1 MKIGVC
7 WFDDTNIGSS
17 GWRSVAGETA
27 KRIVGINEL
36 ESDVLWVTNLDYRQ
50 YKKLNLTRTPNI
62 VDEQFFRSKISVL
75 AQEVGIDDDADVLC
89 RKLSGI
95 LHGVHALGCQ
105 SFGMSEASLASYRYT
120 NALQAALLTSGMRK
134 QPIGGS
140 SGKIAE
146 AIRQSTQE
154 NQGMSGKF
162 VPRGSKAVQFIFPRA
177 TYAKWL
183 LSQDYPV
190 NNNWSPLKMKDSANT
205 VIGYEDGT
213 KIKGTDS
220 VIGKLKE
227 LSETKVGVLQV
238 SVLSVDES
246 YANHS
251 KFGAGA
257 NNMIRRWAT
266 IPEII
271 EISKYSKISI
281 MSGFCADG
289 GKLELPNILIPDESE
304 YSLSKGILLE
314 NAWVALSS
322 PVYVP
327 GYNNVSPLGA
337 YMRAY
342 DRIMCGRA
350 AASFSN
356 HGFIVGS
363 YGTGRVIVYVRHGE
377 EDMVRELAFKNN
389 LLPMMR
395 YMGE

>member
-7 WFDDTNIGSS
+7 WFDDTNIGASAWCS
-17 GWRSVAGETA
+17 IAGGA
-27 KRIVGINEL
+27 ARRIVGINEL

-89 RKLSGI
+89 KKLSGI
-95 LHGVHALGCQ
+95 LHGVHALGCNL
-105 SFGMSEASLASYRYT
+105 FGMSDASLASYRYT
-120 NALQAALLTSGMRK
+120 NALQAALLSSNMRK
-134 QPIGGS
+134 QPVGGS
-140 SGKIAE
+140 SGKVAE

-177 TYAKWL
+177 TYTKWL

-190 NNNWSPLKMKDSANT
+190 GNNWTPIKMKDGTNT
-205 VIGYEDGT
+205 VIGYEDGM
-213 KIKGTDS
+213 KLRGTDS

-227 LSETKVGVLQV
+227 LSLSKAAVLQV
-238 SVLSVDES
+238 AVLSIDES
-246 YANHS
+246 YATHS

-257 NNMIRRWAT
+257 NAMIRRWAT

-271 EISKYSKISI
+271 EIAKYSKISL
-281 MSGFCADG
+281 MNGYCADI
-289 GKLELPNILIPDESE
+289 GKLELPNILVPDESE

-314 NAWVALSS
+314 NVWVALSS
-322 PVYVP
+322 PVYVK

-337 YMRAY
+337 YIRAY
-342 DRIMCGRA
+342 DRVMCGRA

-363 YGTGRVIVYVRHGE
+363 YGTGRIIVYVRPGE
-377 EDMVRELAFKNN
+377 DDMVRELAFKNN